1 MQSKGPQE
9 RWGHARLRRGP
20 ANLSMIC
27 ATPMCQATN
36 VVITDEG
43 VADLRGLL
51 QDSVTALAH
60 EFEGDTIEA
69 PVIDVEL
76 PLAEWKLRLN
86 EIVAFLESS
95 NLQAVALAEA
105 LVAHTGSEQRAQFDQ
120 FLMQVTGIGFRGRG
134 AQRTRHAGAIVT
146 MEHIL
151 ESWLL
156 HANRRPK
163 ILIADDQ
170 PTNIRVLYELFRDQ
184 CDVFMAT
191 TGAQTMQICR
201 AELPDLILLDVV
213 MDDIDGHEVCRR
225 LKADP
230 LTGAIPIIFVTSQNQ
245 EADEVIALG
254 LGAVDFITK
263 PINPVIVRARVR
275 THLTLKLQGDLLRA
289 SALLDGLTGVAN
301 RRKFDEDVQTD
312 WRQCLRESAP
322 LSLILIDIDYFKLY
336 NDRYGHQAGDNLPET
351 CRKGSI

>member
-1 MQSKGPQE
+1 
-9 RWGHARLRRGP
+9 
-20 ANLSMIC
+20 
-27 ATPMCQATN
+27 
-36 VVITDEG
+36 
-43 VADLRGLL
+43 
-51 QDSVTALAH
+51 
-60 EFEGDTIEA
+60 
-69 PVIDVEL
+69 
-76 PLAEWKLRLN
+76 
-86 EIVAFLESS
+86 
-95 NLQAVALAEA
+95 
-105 LVAHTGSEQRAQFDQ
+105 
-120 FLMQVTGIGFRGRG
+120 
-134 AQRTRHAGAIVT
+134 

-191 TGAQTMQICR
+191 NGAQTIQICR

-213 MDDIDGHEVCRR
+213 MEDIDGHEVCRR
-225 LKADP
+225 LKADS
-230 LTGAIPIIFVTSQNQ
+230 LTNAIPIMFVTSQNH

-336 NDRYGHQAGDNLPET
+336 NDRYGHQAGDNCLKLVAMALFETLRRPYDKLARYGGEEFACLLPKTKLSGASAMAQRMQTRVSEL
-351 CRKGSI
+351 RVEHLGSNVDQIVTISLGVASMVPTPSVTPELLLKAADQQLYEAKRTGRARVCALAAS

>member
-1 MQSKGPQE
+1 
-9 RWGHARLRRGP
+9 
-20 ANLSMIC
+20 
-27 ATPMCQATN
+27 
-36 VVITDEG
+36 
-43 VADLRGLL
+43 
-51 QDSVTALAH
+51 
-60 EFEGDTIEA
+60 
-69 PVIDVEL
+69 
-76 PLAEWKLRLN
+76 
-86 EIVAFLESS
+86 
-95 NLQAVALAEA
+95 
-105 LVAHTGSEQRAQFDQ
+105 
-120 FLMQVTGIGFRGRG
+120 
-134 AQRTRHAGAIVT
+134 

-191 TGAQTMQICR
+191 SGAQTIQICR
-201 AELPDLILLDVV
+201 VESPDLILLDVV

-230 LTGAIPIIFVTSQNQ
+230 LTNAIPIMFVTSQNH

-312 WRQCLRESAP
+312 WRQCLRETAP
-322 LSLILIDIDYFKLY
+322 LSLVLIDIDYFKLY
-336 NDRYGHQAGDNLPET
+336 NDRYGHQAGDNCLKLVAKALAETLRRPYDKLARYGGEEFGCLLPKTELAGASAIAE
-351 CRKGSI
+351 RMQARVSELRVEHLGSDVDQVVTISLGVASMVPTPSITPELLLKAADQQLYEAKRTGRARVCALSTS

>member
-1 MQSKGPQE
+1 
-9 RWGHARLRRGP
+9 
-20 ANLSMIC
+20 
-27 ATPMCQATN
+27 
-36 VVITDEG
+36 
-43 VADLRGLL
+43 
-51 QDSVTALAH
+51 
-60 EFEGDTIEA
+60 
-69 PVIDVEL
+69 
-76 PLAEWKLRLN
+76 
-86 EIVAFLESS
+86 
-95 NLQAVALAEA
+95 
-105 LVAHTGSEQRAQFDQ
+105 
-120 FLMQVTGIGFRGRG
+120 
-134 AQRTRHAGAIVT
+134 

-191 TGAQTMQICR
+191 NGAQTIQICR

-213 MDDIDGHEVCRR
+213 MEDIDGHEVCRR
-225 LKADP
+225 LKADS
-230 LTGAIPIIFVTSQNQ
+230 LTNAIPIMFVTSQNH

-312 WRQCLRESAP
+312 WRQCLRETAP
-322 LSLILIDIDYFKLY
+322 LSLVLIDIDYFKLY
-336 NDRYGHQAGDNLPET
+336 NDRYGHQAGDNCLKLVAKALAETLRRPYDKLARYGGEEFGCLLPKTELAGASAIAERMQT
-351 CRKGSI
+351 RVSELRVEHLGSDVDQVVTISLGVASMVPTPSITPELLLKAADQQLYEAKRTGRARVCALSTS

>member
-1 MQSKGPQE
+1 
-9 RWGHARLRRGP
+9 
-20 ANLSMIC
+20 
-27 ATPMCQATN
+27 
-36 VVITDEG
+36 
-43 VADLRGLL
+43 
-51 QDSVTALAH
+51 
-60 EFEGDTIEA
+60 
-69 PVIDVEL
+69 
-76 PLAEWKLRLN
+76 
-86 EIVAFLESS
+86 
-95 NLQAVALAEA
+95 
-105 LVAHTGSEQRAQFDQ
+105 
-120 FLMQVTGIGFRGRG
+120 
-134 AQRTRHAGAIVT
+134 
-146 MEHIL
+146 MEHVL

-156 HANRRPK
+156 HTNRRPK

-184 CDVFMAT
+184 CDVFMAMS
-191 TGAQTMQICR
+191 GAQTIQICR

-230 LTGAIPIIFVTSQNQ
+230 LTSAIPIIFVTSQNQ

-312 WRQCLRESAP
+312 WRQCLRETAP

-336 NDRYGHQAGDNLPET
+336 NDRYGHQAGDNCLKLVARALSETLRRPYDKLARYGGEEFACLLPKTKLAGASAMAERMQARVSELRVEHLGSDVDQVVTISLGVASMVPTPSET
-351 CRKGSI
+351 PELLLKAADQQLYEAKRTGRARVCALTTS

>member
-1 MQSKGPQE
+1 
-9 RWGHARLRRGP
+9 
-20 ANLSMIC
+20 
-27 ATPMCQATN
+27 
-36 VVITDEG
+36 
-43 VADLRGLL
+43 
-51 QDSVTALAH
+51 
-60 EFEGDTIEA
+60 
-69 PVIDVEL
+69 
-76 PLAEWKLRLN
+76 
-86 EIVAFLESS
+86 
-95 NLQAVALAEA
+95 
-105 LVAHTGSEQRAQFDQ
+105 
-120 FLMQVTGIGFRGRG
+120 
-134 AQRTRHAGAIVT
+134 

-191 TGAQTMQICR
+191 SGAQTIQICR
-201 AELPDLILLDVV
+201 AESPDLILLDVV

-230 LTGAIPIIFVTSQNQ
+230 LTNAIPIMFVTSQNH

-312 WRQCLRESAP
+312 WRQCLRETVP
-322 LSLILIDIDYFKLY
+322 LSLVLIDIDYFKLY
-336 NDRYGHQAGDNLPET
+336 NDRYGHQAGDNCLKLVAKALAETLRRPYDKLARYGGEEFGCLLPKTELAGASAIAE
-351 CRKGSI
+351 RMQARVSELRVEHLGSDVDQVVTISLGVASMVPTPSITPELLLKAADQQLYEAKRTGRARVCALSTS

>member
-1 MQSKGPQE
+1 
-9 RWGHARLRRGP
+9 
-20 ANLSMIC
+20 
-27 ATPMCQATN
+27 
-36 VVITDEG
+36 
-43 VADLRGLL
+43 
-51 QDSVTALAH
+51 
-60 EFEGDTIEA
+60 
-69 PVIDVEL
+69 
-76 PLAEWKLRLN
+76 
-86 EIVAFLESS
+86 
-95 NLQAVALAEA
+95 
-105 LVAHTGSEQRAQFDQ
+105 
-120 FLMQVTGIGFRGRG
+120 
-134 AQRTRHAGAIVT
+134 

-156 HANRRPK
+156 HTNRRPK

-170 PTNIRVLYELFRDQ
+170 PTNIRVLFELFRDQ

-191 TGAQTMQICR
+191 SGAQTIQICR

-225 LKADP
+225 LKADS
-230 LTGAIPIIFVTSQNQ
+230 LTSAIPIIFVTSQNQ

-336 NDRYGHQAGDNLPET
+336 NDRYGHQAGDNCLKLVAMALFETLRRPYDKLARYGGEEFACLLPKTKLSGASAMAQRMQTRVSEL
-351 CRKGSI
+351 RVEHLGSNVDQIVTISLGVAAMVPTPSVTPELLLKAADQQLYEAKRTGRARVCALAAS

>member
-1 MQSKGPQE
+1 
-9 RWGHARLRRGP
+9 
-20 ANLSMIC
+20 
-27 ATPMCQATN
+27 
-36 VVITDEG
+36 
-43 VADLRGLL
+43 
-51 QDSVTALAH
+51 
-60 EFEGDTIEA
+60 
-69 PVIDVEL
+69 
-76 PLAEWKLRLN
+76 
-86 EIVAFLESS
+86 
-95 NLQAVALAEA
+95 
-105 LVAHTGSEQRAQFDQ
+105 
-120 FLMQVTGIGFRGRG
+120 
-134 AQRTRHAGAIVT
+134 

-191 TGAQTMQICR
+191 NGAQTIQICR

-213 MDDIDGHEVCRR
+213 MEDIDGHEVCRR
-225 LKADP
+225 LKADS
-230 LTGAIPIIFVTSQNQ
+230 LTNAIPIMFVTSQNH

-312 WRQCLRESAP
+312 WRQCLRETAP
-322 LSLILIDIDYFKLY
+322 LSLVLIDIDYFKLY
-336 NDRYGHQAGDNLPET
+336 NDRYGHQAGDNCLKLVAKALAETLRRPYDKLARYGGEEFACLLPKTELAGASAIAERMQT
-351 CRKGSI
+351 RVSGLRVEHLGSDVDQVVTISLGVASMVPTPSITPELLLKAADQQLYEAKRTGRARVCALSTS

>member
-1 MQSKGPQE
+1 
-9 RWGHARLRRGP
+9 
-20 ANLSMIC
+20 
-27 ATPMCQATN
+27 
-36 VVITDEG
+36 
-43 VADLRGLL
+43 
-51 QDSVTALAH
+51 
-60 EFEGDTIEA
+60 
-69 PVIDVEL
+69 
-76 PLAEWKLRLN
+76 
-86 EIVAFLESS
+86 
-95 NLQAVALAEA
+95 
-105 LVAHTGSEQRAQFDQ
+105 
-120 FLMQVTGIGFRGRG
+120 
-134 AQRTRHAGAIVT
+134 
-146 MEHIL
+146 MEHVL

-156 HANRRPK
+156 HTNRRPK

-191 TGAQTMQICR
+191 SGAQTIQICR

-230 LTGAIPIIFVTSQNQ
+230 LTSAIPIIFVTSQNQ

-312 WRQCLRESAP
+312 WRQCLRETAP

-336 NDRYGHQAGDNLPET
+336 NDRYGHQAGDNCLKLVAKALAETLRRPYDKLARYGGEEFACLLPKTELAGASAIAERMQT
-351 CRKGSI
+351 RVSELRVEHLGSDVDQVVTISLGVASMVPTPSITPELLLKAADQQLYEAKRTGRARVCALSTS

>member
-1 MQSKGPQE
+1 
-9 RWGHARLRRGP
+9 
-20 ANLSMIC
+20 
-27 ATPMCQATN
+27 
-36 VVITDEG
+36 
-43 VADLRGLL
+43 
-51 QDSVTALAH
+51 
-60 EFEGDTIEA
+60 
-69 PVIDVEL
+69 
-76 PLAEWKLRLN
+76 
-86 EIVAFLESS
+86 
-95 NLQAVALAEA
+95 
-105 LVAHTGSEQRAQFDQ
+105 
-120 FLMQVTGIGFRGRG
+120 
-134 AQRTRHAGAIVT
+134 

-156 HANRRPK
+156 LLHAHRRPK

-191 TGAQTMQICR
+191 SGAQTIQICR

-225 LKADP
+225 LKADS
-230 LTGAIPIIFVTSQNQ
+230 LTNAIPIMFVTSQNL

-312 WRQCLRESAP
+312 WRQCLRETAP
-322 LSLILIDIDYFKLY
+322 LSLVLIDIDYFKLY
-336 NDRYGHQAGDNLPET
+336 NDRYGHQAGDNCLKLVAKALAETLRRPYDKLARYGGEEFGCLLPKTELAGASAIAERMQT
-351 CRKGSI
+351 RVSELRVEHLGSDVDQVVTISLGVASMVPTPSTTPELLLKAADQQLYEAKRTGRARVCALSAS